1 MVIGVYWYV
10 TGPSSTSTVLT
21 HYVGSL
27 LASCITFGTANI
39 TGSWSWRIPC
49 LLQSLFSII
58 CAITL
63 FFVPESPR
71 WLIHQD
77 RHEEAMLVMASVYA
91 DGETGSAVVA
101 HHFEEIL
108 ATIKWES
115 ESGQTLTY
123 AQIFRTPNARMRVLL
138 VISVALIATMSGKY
152 SSSFVIGAKNA
163 KLTRVGNNIISYY
176 LGTMLTQAGITDSKT
191 QLEIVSSGNASI
203 LSTSKLIIIEHGPQR
218 LVARMRTDR
227 MLTD

>member
-1 MVIGVYWYV
+1 MVIGVHRYV
-10 TGPSSTSTVLT
+10 TGPFSNFSVLIF
-21 HYVGSL
+21 YAGSL

-39 TGSWSWRIPC
+39 NGSWSWRIPC

-77 RHEEAMLVMASVYA
+77 RHEEAMLVMATVYA
-91 DGETGSAVVA
+91 DGETGSDIVA
-101 HHFEEIL
+101 HHFDEIL

-138 VISVALIATMSGKY
+138 VVSVALIATMSGKQT
-152 SSSFVIGAKNA
+152 SAFIIDVNKSV
-163 KLTRVGNNIISYY
+163 LT
-176 LGTMLTQAGITDSKT
+176 
-191 QLEIVSSGNASI
+191 
-203 LSTSKLIIIEHGPQR
+203 
-218 LVARMRTDR
+218 
-227 MLTD
+227 

>member
-1 MVIGVYWYV
+1 MVIGVHRYV
-10 TGPSSTSTVLT
+10 TGPVSDLT
-21 HYVGSL
+21 ALTCYVGSL
-27 LASCITFGTANI
+27 IASCITFGTANI
-39 TGSWSWRIPC
+39 SGSWSWRIPC

-77 RHEEAMLVMASVYA
+77 RHEEAMLVMASVHA
-91 DGETGSAVVA
+91 DGETGSDIVA

-108 ATIKWES
+108 ATIKLES

-138 VISVALIATMSGKY
+138 VISVALIATMSGELG
-152 SSSFVIGAKNA
+152 SGSIVDAKNP
-163 KLTRVGNNIISYY
+163 KLT
-176 LGTMLTQAGITDSKT
+176 
-191 QLEIVSSGNASI
+191 E
-203 LSTSKLIIIEHGPQR
+203 
-218 LVARMRTDR
+218 
-227 MLTD
+227 